1 MKKFIDAKGKNC
13 PMPVIM
19 AKKVIDSGVKF
30 FEIEVDNKIA
40 VENLKKLAITQRLFI
55 FYFN

>member
-19 AKKVIDSGVKF
+19 AKK
-30 FEIEVDNKIA
+30 EITKLQLKI
-40 VENLKKLAITQRLFI
+40 
-55 FYFN
+55 